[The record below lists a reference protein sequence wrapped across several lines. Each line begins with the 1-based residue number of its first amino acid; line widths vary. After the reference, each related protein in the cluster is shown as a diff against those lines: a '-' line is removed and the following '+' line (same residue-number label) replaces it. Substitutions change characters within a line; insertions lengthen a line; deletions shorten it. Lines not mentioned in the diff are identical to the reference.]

1 MLRTLRD
8 PATGEPID
16 RAVLLWFPAPA
27 SFTGEDVAEFHHHGG
42 RAIAAA
48 LAEVLVRLP
57 GLDPAGPGE
66 FTRRAFLNGK
76 LDLAA
81 AEAIDDLVSATT
93 RAQLR
98 QAFHQATGALARSC
112 DRWRSSLLDA
122 LALLEA
128 ELDLG
133 GEEADVPAGLLDAA
147 RPTLEGVR
155 AEMAAALAGSSR
167 AERLR
172 EGLWVAVVG
181 PPNAGK
187 SSLVN
192 RLAGRDVAIVTP
204 IPGTTRDVIEVQLE
218 LDGLPITLLDTAG
231 LRPTED
237 PVERLGVE
245 RARER
250 AARADLCL
258 VLLDATGDPQPI
270 GELPGRPEDRLV
282 AVNKIDVADVP
293 SALRDVPGLVPLS
306 CRTGE
311 GLDRLLDR
319 LSDIARERLEGAES
333 ALVAR
338 ARHRVAL
345 GEAVAALDRLLAA
358 PPDAELVLLAEELR
372 LAATAIGRVTGRV
385 AVDELLD
392 RIFARFCVGK

>member
-8 PATGEPID
+8 PSTGEPID

-27 SFTGEDVAEFHHHGG
+27 SLTGEDVAEIQHHGG
-42 RAIAAA
+42 PAIAAA
-48 LAEVLVRLP
+48 LAEVLTRLP

-81 AEAIDDLVSATT
+81 AEAVDDLVSATT

-98 QAFHQATGALARSC
+98 QAFHQAAGALARSC
-112 DRWRSSLLDA
+112 DRWRASLLDA

-133 GEEADVPAGLLDAA
+133 AEEADVPAGLLDAA
-147 RPTLEGVR
+147 RPTLERVR
-155 AEMAAALAGSSR
+155 AEMAAALAGAGP

-172 EGLWVAVVG
+172 EGLVVAVVG

-187 SSLVN
+187 STLVN

-204 IPGTTRDVIEVQLE
+204 IPGTTRDVIEVPLE

-231 LRPTED
+231 LRSSED

-245 RARER
+245 RARDR

-258 VLLDATGDPQPI
+258 VLLDATGGPQPLA
-270 GELPGRPEDRLV
+270 ELPGRPEDRLV
-282 AVNKIDVADVP
+282 AVNKIDAAAVP
-293 SALRDVPGLVPLS
+293 AALRSVPGLVPLS

-311 GLDRLLDR
+311 GVDRLLDQ
-319 LSDIARERLEGAES
+319 LTELARERLRGAEH
-333 ALVAR
+333 ALVTR

-345 GEAVAALDRLLAA
+345 GEAVAALQRLLGA
-358 PPDAELVLLAEELR
+358 PPGAELVLLAEELR
-372 LAATAIGRVTGRV
+372 LAAGAIGRVTGRV

>member
-16 RAVLLWFPAPA
+16 RAVLLWFAAPA
-27 SFTGEDVAEFHHHGG
+27 SLTGEDVAELHHHGG
-42 RAIAAA
+42 PAIGAA
-48 LAEVLVRLP
+48 LAEALTRLP
-57 GLDPAGPGE
+57 GLRPAGPGE

-81 AEAIDDLVSATT
+81 AEAVDDLVSAAT

-98 QAFHQATGALARSC
+98 QAFNQAGGALARRC
-112 DRWRSSLLDA
+112 ETWRASLADA
-122 LALLEA
+122 LAVVEA

-133 GEEADVPAGLLDAA
+133 AEEADVPAGLLAEA
-147 RPTLEGVR
+147 RPTLERVR
-155 AEMAAALAGSSR
+155 GEMAAALSEAGR

-172 EGLWVAVVG
+172 EGLVVAVVG

-187 SSLVN
+187 STLVN

-204 IPGTTRDVIEVQLE
+204 IPGTTRDVLEIHLE
-218 LDGLPITLLDTAG
+218 LDGLPVTLLDTAG

-237 PVERLGVE
+237 PVERVGVE
-245 RARER
+245 RARDR

-258 VLLDATGDPQPI
+258 VLLDATSCRQSLA
-270 GELPGRPEDRLV
+270 ELPGRPEDRLL

-293 SALRDVPGLVPLS
+293 PDLVALPGLVPLS

-311 GLDRLLDR
+311 GVARLLDR
-319 LSDIARERLEGAES
+319 LAELARERLRGGES
-333 ALVAR
+333 ALVTR
-338 ARHRVAL
+338 ARHRVAIA
-345 GEAVAALDRLLAA
+345 EAVEALDRLLAA
-358 PPDAELVLLAEELR
+358 PVGEELVLVAEELR
-372 LAATAIGRVTGRV
+372 IATGAIGRVTGRV
-385 AVDELLD
+385 SVDELLD